1 MVGRIASFHS
11 YQAVQNDLRKQ
22 EVKIQQNQEQLAS
35 GKKLLNSSDDPLAT
49 HYLQNIGQQEEQLR
63 QYMDAIVLV
72 RNRLEY
78 NEVLVANSEEQVD
91 TAKRTVM
98 EMINGA
104 HSEEDRMAKAREL
117 EEIFTN
123 LLSTANSQ
131 DELGNYIFAGTKSKT
146 QPFFRNS
153 ANEVTYAGDQY
164 HRNMKIS
171 NQIEMKINDPGN
183 AVYTEV
189 ENPFGDY
196 VPEYQLQDGSELL
209 LEHATNDFSLVSDNL
224 PADEKP
230 EYTVTFVDW
239 GDGGYGYQLE
249 EDGSVVAADK
259 LDLKEGIQYKDLDIK
274 LKGQITAGDSITLK
288 AQQKVSIFD
297 SLKRAIDMQDASVSD
312 ASSTAELHRITE
324 ELNAGFVH
332 LTKIET
338 DLGSRQQTLDIQE
351 DQHEDFKLALAKSR
365 SSFEDLDYA
374 QAVID
379 FNENSLALEASQKA
393 FGKVKGLTLF
403 NYLN

>member
-22 EVKIQQNQEQLAS
+22 EVKIQHNQEQLAS

-78 NEVLVANSEEQVD
+78 NEVLIANSEEQVD

-104 HSEEDRMAKAREL
+104 HSEEDRIAKAREL
-117 EEIFTN
+117 QEIFTN

-153 ANEVTYAGDQY
+153 ANEVTYAGDPY

-183 AVYTEV
+183 AVFTEV
-189 ENPFGDY
+189 DNPFGDY
-196 VPEYQLQDGSELL
+196 SPEYQLQEGSELL
-209 LEHATNDFSLVSDNL
+209 LEHATNDFSLVSDNV

-259 LDLKEGIQYKDLDIK
+259 LDLKEGIQYENLKIK

-288 AQQKVSIFD
+288 AKQKVSVFD
-297 SLKRAIDMQDASVSD
+297 SLKGAIDMQDASVSD
-312 ASSTAELHRITE
+312 ASATADLHRITE

-332 LTKIET
+332 LTKVET
-338 DLGSRQQTLDIQE
+338 DLGSRMKTLDIQE

-374 QAVID
+374 QAVVD

>member
-1 MVGRIASFHS
+1 MVGRISSFHS
-11 YQAVQNDLRKQ
+11 FQAVQNDLRNQ
-22 EVKIQQNQEQLAS
+22 EVKIQHNQEQLAS

-49 HYLQNIGQQEEQLR
+49 HYLQNIGQQEEMLR

-72 RNRLEY
+72 RNRLEH
-78 NEVLVANSEEQVD
+78 NEVLIGNSEEQVD

-104 HSEEDRMAKAREL
+104 HSEEDRIAKCREL
-117 EEIFTN
+117 QEIFTN
-123 LLSTANSQ
+123 LMSTGNSQ
-131 DELGNYIFAGTKSKT
+131 DELGNYIFSGTKSKD

-153 ANEVTYAGDQY
+153 QNEVTYAGDQY
-164 HRNMKIS
+164 YREMKIS
-171 NQIEMKINDPGN
+171 NQIEMPLNSPGS
-183 AVYTEV
+183 AVYMEV

-196 VPEYQLQDGSELL
+196 VPEYKLQSGSELL
-209 LEHATNDFSLVSDNL
+209 LERATNSYSLVSDNI
-224 PADEKP
+224 AAEDKP
-230 EYTVTFVDW
+230 EYTITFVDW

-259 LDLKEGIQYKDLDIK
+259 LDLKEGIQYEDLNIK

-288 AQQKVSIFD
+288 AKEKISIFD
-297 SLKRAIDMQDASVSD
+297 SLKRAIDLQDASVSD
-312 ASSTAELHRITE
+312 ASSTADLHRVTE

-332 LTKIET
+332 LTKVHT
-338 DLGSRQQTLDIQE
+338 DIGSRLKTLDIQE
-351 DQHEDFKLALAKSR
+351 DQHEDFKLTLAKSR

-374 QAVID
+374 QAVVE